1 MQHCTS
7 PRYSLE
13 NESAG
18 LPTQAQ
24 SIIGYTR
31 IMDSRRNFIGKV
43 ATGLAGTLAAG
54 PAEVLGAADRI
65 RVGVIGAGD
74 RGTEL
79 VSQIR
84 ACPNT
89 EIAAFADIYTRNLE
103 RAQAGIAGAAGYSDY
118 RRLLEDRSIDAVV
131 IATPPHLHAAQFA
144 AALDAGKHV
153 YVERVMAFS
162 LDHAK
167 SMRAA
172 HQKHSNLTVQVG
184 HQACSFGHMAD
195 VRQFLSEP
203 DRLGRITAVTM
214 QMHRNTPAGKPQW
227 ARPVLLTPDLNEQ
240 NVAWEDF
247 LGDAPA
253 RPFDANRLVHWR
265 YFWETSGGS
274 VFEGMSQQVAFWYK
288 ALRLQI
294 PRTAS
299 MEGGIYLW
307 KDGRETPDTVSVN
320 LQQPEEILINWVSG
334 FGNNQLGVSEDV
346 LGTHGTISRT
356 AQVRYTPQKTNRP
369 AAVEMAGRSSHVP
382 HAHMQNFFDCVR
394 SGKEPNCPF
403 DLGYRVSVACRM
415 AVDSYRLG
423 RALRWDAAR
432 EEIV

>member
-1 MQHCTS
+1 
-7 PRYSLE
+7 
-13 NESAG
+13 
-18 LPTQAQ
+18 
-24 SIIGYTR
+24 
-31 IMDSRRNFIGKV
+31 MDSRRNFIGKV

-89 EIAAFADIYTRNLE
+89 EIAAFADIYSRNLE
-103 RAQAGIAGAAGYSDY
+103 RAQAGVPGAEGYSDY

-131 IATPPHLHAAQFA
+131 IATPPHLHAAQFVS
-144 AALDAGKHV
+144 ALDAGKHV
-153 YVERVMAFS
+153 YIERVMAFS
-162 LDHAK
+162 MDHAK
-167 SMRAA
+167 LMRAA
-172 HQKHSNLTVQVG
+172 HLKQAAKCTVQVG
-184 HQACSFGHMAD
+184 HQACSFGHMTD

-203 DRLGRITAVTM
+203 DRMGRVTAVTM
-214 QMHRNTPAGKPQW
+214 QMHRNTPIGKPQW
-227 ARPVLLTPDLNEQ
+227 ARPALLTPDMNEK
-240 NVAWEDF
+240 NVAWEEF
-247 LGDAPA
+247 LGETPA
-253 RPFDANRLVHWR
+253 RSFDAHRLVHWR
-265 YFWETSGGS
+265 YFWDTSGGS
-274 VFEGMSQQVAFWYK
+274 VFEGMSHQLAFWYK

-294 PRTAS
+294 PRAAS

-307 KDGRETPDTVSVN
+307 KDGRETPDTVTVS
-320 LQQPEEILINWVSG
+320 LQQPEEILINWMSG
-334 FGNNQLGVSEDV
+334 FGNNQLGISEDV
-346 LGTHGTISRT
+346 LGTHGTISRA
-356 AQVRYTPQKTNRP
+356 AQVRYVPQRANRP
-369 AAVEMAGRSSHVP
+369 AGGEMAGRSSHVP
-382 HAHMQNFFDCVR
+382 QAHMQNFFDCIR

-403 DLGYRVSVACRM
+403 DLGFRVSVACRM

>member
-1 MQHCTS
+1 
-7 PRYSLE
+7 
-13 NESAG
+13 
-18 LPTQAQ
+18 
-24 SIIGYTR
+24 
-31 IMDSRRNFIGKV
+31 MDSRRNFIGKV

-79 VSQIR
+79 LSQIR

-89 EIAAFADIYTRNLE
+89 EVAAFADIYSRNLE
-103 RAQAGIAGAAGYSDY
+103 RAQSWVPGAAGYSDY

-144 AALDAGKHV
+144 SALDAGKHV
-153 YVERVMAFS
+153 YIERVMAFS

-167 SMRAA
+167 LMRAA
-172 HQKHSNLTVQVG
+172 YQKNAKLTVQVG
-184 HQACSFGHMAD
+184 HQACSFGHMTD

-203 DRLGRITAVTM
+203 ERLGRITAVTM
-214 QMHRNTPAGKPQW
+214 QMHRNTPIGKPQW
-227 ARPVLLTPDLNEQ
+227 ARPALLTPDLNEQ
-240 NVAWEDF
+240 NVAWEAF
-247 LGDAPA
+247 LGEMPA
-253 RPFDANRLVHWR
+253 RPFDAHSMVHWR

-274 VFEGMSQQVAFWYK
+274 VFEGMSHQLAFWYK

-294 PRTAS
+294 PHAAS
-299 MEGGIYLW
+299 MEGGVYLW
-307 KDGRETPDTVSVN
+307 KDGRETPDTVSVS

-346 LGTHGTISRT
+346 LGTHGTISRA
-356 AQVRYTPQKTNRP
+356 AQVRYIAQKTNQPSKTNRP
-369 AAVEMAGRSSHVP
+369 APGEIAGRSAHVP
-382 HAHMQNFFDCVR
+382 HAHMENFFDCVR

-403 DLGYRVSVACRM
+403 DLGFRVSVACRM

>member
-1 MQHCTS
+1 
-7 PRYSLE
+7 
-13 NESAG
+13 
-18 LPTQAQ
+18 
-24 SIIGYTR
+24 
-31 IMDSRRNFIGKV
+31 MDSRRNFIGKV

-89 EIAAFADIYTRNLE
+89 EIAAFADVYSRNLE
-103 RAQAGIAGAAGYSDY
+103 RAQAGIAGSVGYSDY
-118 RRLLEDRSIDAVV
+118 RKLLEDRSIDAVV

-144 AALDAGKHV
+144 DALAAGKHV
-153 YVERVMAFS
+153 YIERVMAFS

-167 SMRAA
+167 RMRAA
-172 HQKHSNLTVQVG
+172 NQKQGTKLTVQVG
-184 HQACSFGHMAD
+184 HQACSFGHMTD
-195 VRQFLSEP
+195 VRQFLAEP
-203 DRLGRITAVTM
+203 ERLGRITAVTM
-214 QMHRNTPAGKPQW
+214 QMHRNTPAGKAQW
-227 ARPVLLTPDLNEQ
+227 ARPALLTPELNEH
-240 NVAWEDF
+240 NVAWEEF
-247 LGDAPA
+247 LGESAPRA
-253 RPFDANRLVHWR
+253 FDAHRMIHWR

-274 VFEGMSQQVAFWYK
+274 VFEGMSHQLAFWYK

-294 PRTAS
+294 PQTAS

-307 KDGRETPDTVSVN
+307 KDGRETPDTVTVS

-346 LGTHGTISRT
+346 LGTHGTISRAT
-356 AQVRYTPQKTNRP
+356 QVRYTPQLINQQKTNRP
-369 AAVEMAGRSSHVP
+369 AGTEMAGRSTHVP
-382 HAHMQNFFDCVR
+382 QAHMQNFFDCVR

-403 DLGYRVSVACRM
+403 ELGYRVSVACRM

-423 RALRWDAAR
+423 RSLRWDAAR

>member
-1 MQHCTS
+1 
-7 PRYSLE
+7 
-13 NESAG
+13 
-18 LPTQAQ
+18 
-24 SIIGYTR
+24 
-31 IMDSRRNFIGKV
+31 MDSRRNFIGKV

-79 VSQIR
+79 LSQIR

-89 EIAAFADIYTRNLE
+89 EIAAFADIYSRNLE
-103 RAQAGIAGAAGYSDY
+103 RAQGSVPAAAGYSDY
-118 RRLLEDRSIDAVV
+118 RKLLEDRSIDAVV

-144 AALDAGKHV
+144 DALDAGKHV
-153 YVERVMAFS
+153 YIERVMAFS
-162 LDHAK
+162 LEHAK
-167 SMRAA
+167 LMRAA
-172 HQKHSNLTVQVG
+172 YQKQGSKLTVQVG
-184 HQACSFGHMAD
+184 HQACSFGHMTD

-203 DRLGRITAVTM
+203 ERLGRITAVTM
-214 QMHRNTPAGKPQW
+214 QMHRNTPVGKPQW
-227 ARPVLLTPDLNEQ
+227 ARPALLTPDLNEH
-240 NVAWEDF
+240 NVAWAEF
-247 LGDAPA
+247 LGEAPA
-253 RPFDANRLVHWR
+253 RPFDAHRMIHWR
-265 YFWETSGGS
+265 YFWETSGGN
-274 VFEGMSQQVAFWYK
+274 VFEGMSHQLAFWYK

-307 KDGRETPDTVSVN
+307 KDGRETPDTVTVS

-346 LGTHGTISRT
+346 LGTHGTISRA
-356 AQVRYTPQKTNRP
+356 AQVRYVPQKTNQPAKANRP
-369 AAVEMAGRSSHVP
+369 TVVEMAGRSTHVP

-403 DLGYRVSVACRM
+403 DLGFRVSVASRM